1 MERKIMNELKKWK
14 IDTYKKPLLL
24 YGVTGSGK
32 TYTCLDFGEKEYKNT
47 VYFDCYKN
55 LELSYVIDKNQ
66 TIEKLIRAL
75 SAISLETI
83 FKEETLLI
91 FDNVTDQVINS
102 LKKLFTG
109 TLQYHIVMLTN
120 SNAFVKKHKHD

>member
-109 TLQYHIVMLTN
+109 TLQYHIVMEGN
-120 SNAFVKKHKHD
+120 